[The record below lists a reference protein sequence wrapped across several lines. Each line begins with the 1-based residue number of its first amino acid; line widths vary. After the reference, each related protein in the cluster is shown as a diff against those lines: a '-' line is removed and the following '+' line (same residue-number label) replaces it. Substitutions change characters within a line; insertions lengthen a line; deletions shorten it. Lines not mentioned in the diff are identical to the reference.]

1 MPASFFTSARDAV
14 TCCARCRAT
23 AASIALLGPSNA
35 RRFSLAKG
43 AAEMN
48 EDNKIAS
55 TTGGAIGISVFASF
69 IGLCCIGPWAV
80 VLFGVSGAVTMARWA
95 PVRPYIVGVATL
107 MLAWAFWRVYR
118 PQPVCEDGSCPTGPS
133 TWLKAM
139 LWVAA
144 LMVVVAFYAD
154 DLQWILVDATPEAL
168 RK

>member
-1 MPASFFTSARDAV
+1 MTVKDVV
-14 TCCARCRAT
+14 TCSAHCRET
-23 AASIALLGPSNA
+23 AVSTAHTLQLSA
-35 RRFSLAKG
+35 RRFSLAMV
-43 AAEMN
+43 AAEMD
-48 EDNKIAS
+48 EQKKVAT
-55 TTGGAIGISVFASF
+55 TTGGAVGISVFASF

-95 PVRPYIVGVATL
+95 PVRPYIVGVAAL

-139 LWVAA
+139 LWVAMI
-144 LMVVVAFYAD
+144 MVVVAFFAD